1 MICQVTEREDLGA
14 QLARAT
20 RRLIALERPV
30 LDKHG
35 VTMWEYVALL
45 RLRSAPART
54 QLELAQAIGYDK
66 TRLIALL
73 DGLAQRG
80 LVTREP
86 AREDRRARTVT
97 LTRSGQ
103 AQLTA
108 IQRDIHQME
117 DGLLEAAERQALQ
130 QLLDRL

>member
-1 MICQVTEREDLGA
+1 MTEREDLGA

-20 RRLIALERPV
+20 RRLIALERSL

-45 RLRSAPART
+45 RLRVAPVQT

-73 DGLAQRG
+73 DRLQERG
-80 LVTREP
+80 LVSREP
-86 AREDRRARTVT
+86 ASDRRARTVK
-97 LTRSGQ
+97 LTRSGR
-103 AQLTA
+103 AHLNAVQL
-108 IQRDIHQME
+108 DIHQME
-117 DGLLEAAERQALQ
+117 DELLAPNERQALER
-130 QLLDRL
+130 LLGRL

>member
-1 MICQVTEREDLGA
+1 VTEREDLGA

-20 RRLIALERPV
+20 RRLIALERPL

-45 RLRSAPART
+45 RLRVAPVQT

-73 DGLAQRG
+73 DRPQERG

-86 AREDRRARTVT
+86 ASDRRARTVK
-97 LTRSGQ
+97 LTRSGR
-103 AQLTA
+103 AQLNA
-108 IQRDIHQME
+108 VQRDIHQME
-117 DGLLEAAERQALQ
+117 DELLAPNERQALER
-130 QLLDRL
+130 LLGRL

>member
-1 MICQVTEREDLGA
+1 VSEREDLGA

-20 RRLIALERPV
+20 RRMIALERPV

-80 LVTREP
+80 LITREP
-86 AREDRRARTVT
+86 ATEDRRARTVT
-97 LTRSGQ
+97 LTPIGH
-103 AQLTA
+103 AQLAA
-108 IQRDIHQME
+108 IQSGIHQME
-117 DGLLEAAERQALQ
+117 DQLLAPRDRQALRRI
-130 QLLDRL
+130 LDRL

>member
-1 MICQVTEREDLGA
+1 VTEREDLGA

-20 RRLIALERPV
+20 RRLIALERPL

-45 RLRSAPART
+45 RLRVAPVQT

-73 DGLAQRG
+73 DRLQERG
-80 LVTREP
+80 LVNREP
-86 AREDRRARTVT
+86 ASDRRARTVT
-97 LTRSGQ
+97 LTRSGR
-103 AQLTA
+103 AQLDA
-108 IQRDIHQME
+108 VQRDIHQME
-117 DGLLEAAERQALQ
+117 DGLLPPNERQALER
-130 QLLDRL
+130 LLGRL